1 MSVHGPRKV
10 VCGHGHQ
17 PGRKRKRIGGRY
29 TQALAILTCHLAG
42 CGVGA
47 PSMLRREC
55 RRAGKSSFSGN
66 IEGALPEGPASNGSR
81 PTDRL
86 ILHGVVRDPVSKL
99 SIRPFEIKRE
109 TPEAILASWILTILG
124 RRRPPPRTMTFGP
137 PGQPNNLI
145 RSNRLCRG
153 GKAVGLPSVL
163 PVRVQGLTGIP
174 GGAPAD
180 RRGDP

>member
-1 MSVHGPRKV
+1 MNRSYSGIKTGGSPRSSGATSHRRAAATSP
-10 VCGHGHQ
+10 CNINLS
-17 PGRKRKRIGGRY
+17 PGR
-29 TQALAILTCHLAG
+29 
-42 CGVGA
+42 
-47 PSMLRREC
+47 LRRE
-55 RRAGKSSFSGN
+55 RSFNVEERMHTRGKNNFPGN